1 MIILRSLI
9 FQAGM
14 WLFTIPFTIIC
25 LFLFP
30 FKPITR
36 YKIISLWAKTML
48 WWVKITCNLSFTVSG
63 IEYIPDKPF
72 MILSK
77 HQSAWETL
85 AFQKIFP
92 PQVWVL
98 KRELLWIPFFG
109 WGLAMTSPI
118 AINRSAGRKALEQM
132 KIQGIDRVKKG
143 FNIVIFPEGTR
154 MKPGETGKYHIGGAW
169 LAHQLKLDI
178 IPVAHNAGNYW
189 KKNSFLREAG
199 VIKVVIGKPINST
212 TEDPGSLNQKVKEWI
227 ETTMTDINV

>member
-1 MIILRSLI
+1 MVFRSILFLVGI
-9 FQAGM
+9 
-14 WLFTIPFTIIC
+14 WIFTIPFT
-25 LFLFP
+25 LLSLLTFP
-30 FKPITR
+30 APPIYR
-36 YKIISLWAKTML
+36 YKFISLWAKSML
-48 WWVKITCNLSFTVSG
+48 IWLKYSCNISFKVKGVEN
-63 IEYIPDKPF
+63 IPKSPF
-72 MILSK
+72 IILSK

-189 KKNSFLREAG
+189 KKKFLFKKSRG
-199 VIKVVIGKPINST
+199 
-212 TEDPGSLNQKVKEWI
+212 D
-227 ETTMTDINV
+227 